1 MTTLSERTRQAQD
14 ATVQEQ
20 LPRVDREKRRWDIA
34 NVGITERVIMGVA
47 GGMITLAS
55 LRSRRPSVLGLVGG
69 AALLARATSGYCPM
83 YQALGIDHA
92 NADATAED
100 FFTRGIHV
108 ETSRTIQKPAEE
120 LFRFWR
126 NFENLPRF
134 MDNLE
139 SVQVIDNVKSRWKVK
154 APGGTTVE
162 WDAQIIN
169 EKENELIA
177 WRSLEGADVDNA
189 GSVRFLPGPGGQG
202 TEVRVVIDYIPPAGR
217 VGFAVAKL
225 FGREPRQQVE
235 EDLRRFQQLMEAG
248 EIPTTEGQPRGTC
261 GWTRGGGK
269 REGGGRGGRN
279 HNGDNGG

>member
-1 MTTLSERTRQAQD
+1 MTTLTARTPEHQSPL
-14 ATVQEQ
+14 QEQ
-20 LPRVDREKRRWDIA
+20 LPRVERHEQGWDFA

-47 GGMITLAS
+47 GGMVLLAS
-55 LRSRRPSVLGLVGG
+55 LRNRRPSVLGLLGG
-69 AALLARATSGYCPM
+69 GGLVARAVTGYCPM
-83 YQALGIDHA
+83 YHALGIDNSHE
-92 NADATAED
+92 DATAED

-108 ETSRTIQKPAEE
+108 ERSFTVSKPAEE

-134 MDNLE
+134 MENLE
-139 SVQVIDNVKSRWKVK
+139 SVQVIDETRSHWKAK

-169 EKENELIA
+169 EEENRLIA

-189 GSVRFLPGPGGQG
+189 GSVRFVDAPGGRG

-235 EDLRRFQQLMEAG
+235 QDLRRFKQLMEAG

-261 GWTRGGGK
+261 SWTSGDG
-269 REGGGRGGRN
+269 
-279 HNGDNGG
+279 NGNS